1 MNEKN
6 DRADAVFVF
15 GRFPP
20 YSEGANFHPFF
31 VSDVKLFFR
40 GGPAPR
46 MVCTQVAG
54 RKKTIE
60 IFWKKKESQYFGLF
74 TKAESFMLHM
84 ILYNLISSTSE
95 TSHLPSTD
103 SH

>member
-31 VSDVKLFFR
+31 VSDVKFPE
-40 GGPAPR
+40 G
-46 MVCTQVAG
+46 AG
-54 RKKTIE
+54 FDKDTDDRRDHSFAMYILKAR
-60 IFWKKKESQYFGLF
+60 
-74 TKAESFMLHM
+74 TKNVTFSK
-84 ILYNLISSTSE
+84 
-95 TSHLPSTD
+95 
-103 SH
+103 

>member
-54 RKKTIE
+54 RQNNSNILEEKTIA
-60 IFWKKKESQYFGLF
+60 IFWVVYKGGKFHVAHDPLQFDLF
-74 TKAESFMLHM
+74 N
-84 ILYNLISSTSE
+84 I
-95 TSHLPSTD
+95 
-103 SH
+103 